1 MSRQR
6 LLAAATVS
14 TLLLTATVALAAL
27 PPGGTFTDDDG
38 NTHEGNIEAIA
49 AEGITRGCNPPAN
62 DLYCPSDPLT
72 RAQMAA
78 FLHRAFPEL
87 PILFPE
93 AGSFSDVWDP
103 VVDTGTPP
111 LFFEDIEWL
120 AQTGVTRGC
129 NPPANTKFCP
139 DDPITRGQ
147 MAAFLVRAVGYT
159 DDGGGDLFTDDDG
172 STFEGDIDKLAT
184 AGVTKGCNPPANDR
198 YCPAELVKRDQMASF
213 LARSLDLEP
222 IDPPPPTTT
231 TVPTTTTTSAV
242 PPNPGDSKN
251 CSDFDTWAEAQEWF
265 DTYYPYYGDVAK
277 LDANNDLIACESLP
291 GAP

>member
-1 MSRQR
+1 MTKQR
-6 LLAAATVS
+6 LLGLVTVA
-14 TLLLTATVALAAL
+14 TLLLTATVAGAAL

-49 AEGITRGCNPPAN
+49 AEEITKGCNPPAN
-62 DLYCPSDPLT
+62 DLYCPDDPVT

-103 VVDTGTPP
+103 VVDEGTPP
-111 LFFEDIEWL
+111 LFYEDIEWL

-129 NPPANTKFCP
+129 DPPANTKFCP
-139 DDPITRGQ
+139 DDPVTRGQ

-159 DDGGGDLFTDDDG
+159 DDGGGDLFTDDDD
-172 STFEGDIDKLAT
+172 SIFESDIDKLAT
-184 AGVTKGCNPPANDR
+184 AGVTKGCNPPTNDH
-198 YCPAELVKRDQMASF
+198 YCPDDLVKRDQMASF
-213 LARSLDLEP
+213 LARALGLAP
-222 IDPPPPTTT
+222 INPPPPTSTT
-231 TVPTTTTTSAV
+231 A
-242 PPNPGDSKN
+242 PPNPGDTKN
-251 CSDFDTWAEAQEWF
+251 CSDFDTWEEAQAWF

-277 LDANNDLIACESLP
+277 LDADNNLIACESLP